1 MSITYQYHSTPIIDP
16 NPGHKGAYA
25 KTEKMAEWKMLY
37 NRRIASQ
44 RLNGRLK
51 AHRRLDSGE
60 NPRHHGTE
68 ASRHDGGGGLPS
80 AGAGDWVQSVG
91 EEGGLAY

>member
-51 AHRRLDSGE
+51 AHRRLDSVRTQGIME
-60 NPRHHGTE
+60 LRLHGMMAVAVCQAQALATGCR
-68 ASRHDGGGGLPS
+68 ASKRKV
-80 AGAGDWVQSVG
+80 A
-91 EEGGLAY
+91 